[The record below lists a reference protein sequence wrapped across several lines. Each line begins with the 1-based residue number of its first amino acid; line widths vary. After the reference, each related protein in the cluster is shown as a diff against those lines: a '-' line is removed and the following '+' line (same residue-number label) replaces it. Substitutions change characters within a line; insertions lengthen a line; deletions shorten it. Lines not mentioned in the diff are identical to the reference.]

1 MNHLDRITNSILPL
15 QKQLVTHPIYDAM
28 KSIEDVRVFMESHV
42 FAVWDFMV
50 ILKSLQRSLTCT
62 EMVWLPAFNPQTC
75 RLINEIVLCEESDE
89 DGQGGYA
96 SHFELYLRSMKGCR
110 ADTTQ
115 IDRFVDLLRCGAGVL
130 DALEQLDI
138 PKCTRS
144 FVYRTMSTALQG
156 QVCEVAASF
165 AFGREDLLPGV
176 FERVV
181 TETEKV
187 GNHSFDQFVYYLKQ
201 HIEVDGDS
209 HGPMA
214 EQMIASLCRDD
225 GLKWQLAEEAAIRS
239 LQSRIKLWDGVL
251 EEIQRPNRSKSDTH
265 AGEETEFAIGHDFLA
280 SAVQLGW
287 LDGLSANEIS
297 QQLQMPRDQID
308 SILGVPTDGPSSPT
322 GLDA

>member
-1 MNHLDRITNSILPL
+1 MNHLERITNAILPL

-28 KSIEDVRVFMESHV
+28 KSIADVRVFMENHV

-50 ILKSLQRSLTCT
+50 TLKSLQRSLTCT
-62 EMVWLPAFNPQTC
+62 EMVWLPTANPQTC

-96 SHFELYLRSMKGCR
+96 SHFELYHRAMKGCG
-110 ADTTQ
+110 ADTAE
-115 IDRFVDLLRCGAGVL
+115 IDRFVDLLRHGMGVL

-138 PKCTRS
+138 PICTRS

-181 TETEKV
+181 AETANV
-187 GNHSFDQFVYYLKQ
+187 GDHSFDEFVYYLNR

-214 EQMIASLCRDD
+214 EQMIASLCGDD
-225 GLKWQLAEEAAIRS
+225 DLKWQLAEESAIRA
-239 LQSRIKLWDGVL
+239 LQSRITFWDGVL
-251 EEIQRPNRSKSDTH
+251 EQIQLRSDQSGKGSVSESNT
-265 AGEETEFAIGHDFLA
+265 AIGDRFLA
-280 SAVQLGW
+280 SAIQLGW
-287 LDGLSANEIS
+287 LNGLSSDEIS
-297 QQLQMPRDQID
+297 EQLQIPRDQVEAIV
-308 SILGVPTDGPSSPT
+308 GVQVGGPVSPT
-322 GLDA
+322 QLDA

>member
-1 MNHLDRITNSILPL
+1 MNHLERITNSISPL
-15 QKQLVTHPIYDAM
+15 QKRLVTHPVYDSM
-28 KSIEDVRVFMESHV
+28 KSIADVRVFMENHV

-62 EMVWLPAFNPQTC
+62 EMVWLPAANPQTS

-96 SHFELYLRSMKGCR
+96 SHFELYRRAMQGCG

-115 IDRFVDLLRCGAGVL
+115 IDRFIELLRHGTGVL
-130 DALEQLDI
+130 EALEQLDI
-138 PKCTRS
+138 PECTRS

-165 AFGREDLLPGV
+165 AFGREDLLPDV

-181 TETEKV
+181 AETERV
-187 GNHSFDQFVYYLKQ
+187 GDRSFDGFVYYLKR

-214 EQMIASLCRDD
+214 EQMIANLCGDD
-225 GLKWQLAEEAAIRS
+225 DLKWQLAEESAIRA
-239 LQSRIKLWDGVL
+239 LQSRITFWDGVL
-251 EEIQRPNRSKSDTH
+251 EQIQLRSDQSDRGT
-265 AGEETEFAIGHDFLA
+265 APQSNTAIGDHFLA
-280 SAVQLGW
+280 SAIQLGW
-287 LDGLSANEIS
+287 LNGLSSDQIS
-297 QQLQMPRDQID
+297 QQRQMPRDQVEAIV
-308 SILGVPTDGPSSPT
+308 GARVGGPVSPT
-322 GLDA
+322 QLDA